1 VPAGRKESKNMKRE
15 KLFKGSLVLIFCM
28 VFMLGILSSAHAAG
42 KYKDYPV
49 PKSCM
54 DQVKKEGGKL
64 YIYDWAE
71 WWPDELFE
79 NFSKEFGVKVIRDH
93 YADTEEMVTKIK
105 LNPNAPYDLVLGAGP
120 VDAVRL
126 NEMKLLKQLVHA
138 WLPNMAVYLKDEY
151 KTLDFDPGN
160 KFQFVDSIFYTTY
173 TYNAKYVDENDPLL
187 GSWGL
192 LFNPDKYKGKVTM
205 IDNAQ
210 ESIGAALKY
219 LGYSWNSDVESELM
233 EAKAL
238 LLAQKPK
245 LAAYDSWPSRLLK
258 DEDVWISH
266 LWIGDS
272 WWLSRDKP
280 EIKGIMPKEG
290 TYYAGNT
297 GFIPKGSKHTATAHL
312 FINYLFRTEVNVLL
326 VGWIGY
332 PPVHKH
338 TMEFMSDEMKAWPG
352 FVIDKAYQRKCDTFD
367 RRLVEG
373 RGKELRD
380 KIWEDIKK

>member
-1 VPAGRKESKNMKRE
+1 
-15 KLFKGSLVLIFCM
+15 
-28 VFMLGILSSAHAAG
+28 
-42 KYKDYPV
+42 
-49 PKSCM
+49 M